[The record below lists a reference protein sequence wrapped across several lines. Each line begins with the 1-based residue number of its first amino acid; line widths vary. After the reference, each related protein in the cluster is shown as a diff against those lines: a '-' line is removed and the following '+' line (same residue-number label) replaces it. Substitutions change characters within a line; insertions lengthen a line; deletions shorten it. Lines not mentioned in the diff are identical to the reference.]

1 MREDFTEF
9 TGYLVSITPRTRR
22 GLVEYK
28 LKLMSPGGESITIY
42 TSKPPLFLRPGLYVK
57 VRAILSR
64 QLETPRWV
72 VDEMKIVR
80 GARGLEPV
88 PAVIEEVT
96 RGVYPIVSGR
106 KENEMFSVPAE
117 EEVLAKI
124 PADLPQR
131 FYCLFAERGV
141 ELKLV
146 EVLKEEEY
154 QLFRKTLSMLSEI
167 DEDSRRSEMIVKEY
181 FKKSEPP
188 SSSK

>member
-28 LKLMSPGGESITIY
+28 LKLMSPGGESIIIY

-80 GARGLEPV
+80 GARGLEP
-88 PAVIEEVT
+88 
-96 RGVYPIVSGR
+96 G
-106 KENEMFSVPAE
+106 K
-117 EEVLAKI
+117 
-124 PADLPQR
+124 
-131 FYCLFAERGV
+131 
-141 ELKLV
+141 
-146 EVLKEEEY
+146 
-154 QLFRKTLSMLSEI
+154 
-167 DEDSRRSEMIVKEY
+167 
-181 FKKSEPP
+181 
-188 SSSK
+188 